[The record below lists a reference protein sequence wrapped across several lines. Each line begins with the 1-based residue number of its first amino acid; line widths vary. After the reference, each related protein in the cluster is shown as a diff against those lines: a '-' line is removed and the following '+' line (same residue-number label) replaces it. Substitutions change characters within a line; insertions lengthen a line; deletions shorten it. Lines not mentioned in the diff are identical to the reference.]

1 MKVENLLTESEYNRL
16 AESLPYYTPHKTWS
30 RWDYMSLVVDEM
42 KILQPSSICEAG
54 SEGMYLSNDS
64 TVMELKPKNSEHEEI
79 IHNLNNI
86 PYPIKD
92 KQFDLFIALQ
102 VWEHLT
108 NQIEAFK
115 EVRRVSHNAILS
127 FPYKW
132 KGNRVHDISEDDISR
147 WTSNIIPVK
156 VIPIQNRLIY
166 VWSF

>member
-1 MKVENLLTESEYNRL
+1 MKNLLTESEYNRL
-16 AESLPYYTPHKTWS
+16 AKSLPYYAPRKTWS
-30 RWDYMSLVVDEM
+30 RWDYMSLVANEI
-42 KILQPSSICEAG
+42 KILQPSSVCEAG
-54 SEGMYLSNDS
+54 SEGMYLLNNS
-64 TVMELKPKNSEHEEI
+64 TIIELEFKNSGHKEI
-79 IHNLNNI
+79 IHNLNI
-86 PYPIKD
+86 VPYPIKD

-115 EVRRVSHNAILS
+115 EVRRISHNAILS

-132 KGNRVHDISEDDISR
+132 KGDKTHDVSKDDISR
-147 WTSNIIPVK
+147 WTSNITPVK